1 MQINI
6 FYEKKNVEFNG
17 KLFLAANL
25 INQKNI
31 NEVNLGFYKPMIYK
45 FLNEID
51 NKKKTINLF
60 KDYWKNTEIFVDIAK
75 LFGQKYFINHEEDYL
90 VFHKEIIQD
99 AADLRFMSKYHF
111 KNVDGICCISQ
122 DIKNEYINIL
132 KFNSDKYLI
141 TGDMRYSF
149 LNLVKSK
156 DHFDGKFVKK
166 HILISLHSPIFRSKF
181 KYMKRVKPNLSKLK
195 NFQFTGY
202 KDLDE
207 QLIYDYTKEY
217 LRLVLKVIKK
227 NPDKNF
233 LFRPYPSENEYLKYY
248 KKLFKK
254 YQNVK
259 IEIDSDIFYCLSNC
273 DQTYC
278 PPDNVSLE
286 SVMFGNFTYV
296 YYDLEN
302 EMHRYIFKDHPFVN
316 MFKDN
321 IFKNE
326 FEFENFLMKKK
337 SVNQEN
343 EKKLKK
349 MYGLSNNSFTIIPQI
364 FNESENKF
372 SKNKGFFL
380 DLKKKLVLYAIKKI
394 LLTIKTDIEKDNYS
408 IDGYNNFRKKFKF
421 SLSRIILFLLF
432 KNTSSR
438 LDLANIIYKYCIGRN
453 FIDHSVLENKG
464 HLYNMNIQEI
474 KKFFKFYDIKFDK
487 KVEFK
492 LNKESNILTFFKAS

>member
-1 MQINI
+1 
-6 FYEKKNVEFNG
+6 
-17 KLFLAANL
+17 
-25 INQKNI
+25 
-31 NEVNLGFYKPMIYK
+31 
-45 FLNEID
+45 
-51 NKKKTINLF
+51 
-60 KDYWKNTEIFVDIAK
+60 
-75 LFGQKYFINHEEDYL
+75 
-90 VFHKEIIQD
+90 
-99 AADLRFMSKYHF
+99 
-111 KNVDGICCISQ
+111 
-122 DIKNEYINIL
+122 
-132 KFNSDKYLI
+132 
-141 TGDMRYSF
+141 
-149 LNLVKSK
+149 
-156 DHFDGKFVKK
+156 
-166 HILISLHSPIFRSKF
+166 
-181 KYMKRVKPNLSKLK
+181 
-195 NFQFTGY
+195 
-202 KDLDE
+202 
-207 QLIYDYTKEY
+207 
-217 LRLVLKVIKK
+217 
-227 NPDKNF
+227 
-233 LFRPYPSENEYLKYY
+233 
-248 KKLFKK
+248 
-254 YQNVK
+254 
-259 IEIDSDIFYCLSNC
+259 
-273 DQTYC
+273 
-278 PPDNVSLE
+278 
-286 SVMFGNFTYV
+286 MFGNFTYV